1 MDSVASAVGA
11 GKTRRTRR
19 FVGRDG
25 RAVLVAIDMQLATGS
40 GPALDVVEAVSE
52 GQPDGI
58 LVTWQIARRYPE
70 TFAACGLILRMD
82 GAATH
87 LDPSAD
93 GDGLSLMYRAE
104 EAAVIGA
111 DAVILMVYPGM
122 REETR
127 SLSRLAA
134 LVGECERIGMP
145 VVAESIPGGWHQEVP
160 WDADNIGRSARICVE
175 IGADAVKTM
184 APARVEDLGD
194 VVEGCEAP
202 LFVLGGP
209 KRDSEREVVA
219 YAAGVV
225 AAGASGVCFG
235 RNVWGAS
242 DPGEMVRRLG
252 RAVHGSG
259 QRA

>member
-1 MDSVASAVGA
+1 MDAVASAVGA

-40 GPALDVVEAVSE
+40 GPALDVVEAVAE

-58 LVTWQIARRYPE
+58 LVTWQIARRYPA
-70 TFAACGLILRMD
+70 TFAQCGLILRMD
-82 GAATH
+82 GAATQ
-87 LDPSAD
+87 LDRNSD

-104 EAAVIGA
+104 QAAMIGA

-122 REETR
+122 SEEKR
-127 SLSRLAA
+127 SLRRLAA

-145 VVAESIPGGWHQEVP
+145 VLAESIPGGWNQEVP
-160 WDADNIGRSARICVE
+160 WDTENIARSARICVE

-184 APARVEDLGD
+184 APAQVEDLGE

-209 KRDSEREVVA
+209 KRESEDEVVA

-252 RAVHGSG
+252 LAVHGTGRGS
-259 QRA
+259 

>member
-25 RAVLVAIDMQLATGS
+25 RALLVAIDMQLATGS

-70 TFAACGLILRMD
+70 TFAECGLILRMD

-87 LDPSAD
+87 LDPNAD

-122 REETR
+122 REEKR
-127 SLSRLAA
+127 SLRRLAA

-145 VVAESIPGGWHQEVP
+145 VIAESIPGGWHRDVP
-160 WDADNIGRSARICVE
+160 WDTDNIARSARICVE

-184 APARVEDLGD
+184 APAQVEELGD

-209 KRDSEREVVA
+209 KRDSEHEVVT

-225 AAGASGVCFG
+225 TAGASGVCFG

-252 RAVHGSG
+252 RVVHGNG